1 MLAVR
6 YLYILALVIWL
17 GGMLVAGA
25 VVAPAVF
32 GVLEQGNPAT
42 GRVLGGE
49 VFGEILARFHV
60 VAYGAGALM
69 LVMLTVQRLIG
80 PRPRAY
86 GVRAGL
92 IALMLGATMYSGL
105 VVSPQINNVQRT
117 VEGPVNRLPADDP
130 RRREFE
136 WLHGLSSML
145 LAAAAVGGLILLAW
159 ETRE

>member
-32 GVLEQGNPAT
+32 GVLEQSDPAL
-42 GRVLGGE
+42 GRVLGGQ
-49 VFGEILARFHV
+49 VFGEILTRFHRL
-60 VAYGAGALM
+60 AYVTGALM
-69 LVMLTVQRLIG
+69 FVTLTVQRLIG

-86 GVRAGL
+86 GLRAAL
-92 IALMLGATMYSGL
+92 VALMLGATMYSGL
-105 VVSPQINNVQRT
+105 VVSPRIGSIQRT
-117 VEGPVNRLPADDP
+117 VSGSVQRLPAEDP
-130 RRREFE
+130 RRHEFDK
-136 WLHGLSSML
+136 LHGLSSTL
-145 LAAAAVGGLILLAW
+145 LTAAAVGGLILLAW